1 MHLRYLYHFT
11 TIIHDVINNAYICAV
26 RNTDRAPRS
35 SGRRNNVASWISE
48 IKDTSNVAVR
58 KKRGRRAPPSDDKS
72 SEEVED
78 VSENLKFL
86 FFYGLLDL
94 NWLHF
99 DWVAFFFL
107 HWIMPLVLNRLNCV
121 TCFKT

>member
-1 MHLRYLYHFT
+1 MHLEVIYLHLCEHMMHRKLNPQFVLT
-11 TIIHDVINNAYICAV
+11 TVYIQQVSDAQV
-26 RNTDRAPRS
+26 
-35 SGRRNNVASWISE
+35 
-48 IKDTSNVAVR
+48 DTTS
-58 KKRGRRAPPSDDKS
+58 SDDKS

>member
-1 MHLRYLYHFT
+1 MVCIEQASDAQVDT
-11 TIIHDVINNAYICAV
+11 T
-26 RNTDRAPRS
+26 S
-35 SGRRNNVASWISE
+35 
-48 IKDTSNVAVR
+48 
-58 KKRGRRAPPSDDKS
+58 SDDKS

-99 DWVAFFFL
+99 DWVAFFFFD
-107 HWIMPLVLNRLNCV
+107 WIMP
-121 TCFKT
+121 

>member
-1 MHLRYLYHFT
+1 MVYIEQASDAQVDT
-11 TIIHDVINNAYICAV
+11 T
-26 RNTDRAPRS
+26 S
-35 SGRRNNVASWISE
+35 
-48 IKDTSNVAVR
+48 
-58 KKRGRRAPPSDDKS
+58 SDDKS

-99 DWVAFFFL
+99 DWVAFFFFD
-107 HWIMPLVLNRLNCV
+107 WIMP
-121 TCFKT
+121 

>member
-1 MHLRYLYHFT
+1 MVYIEQASDAQVDT
-11 TIIHDVINNAYICAV
+11 T
-26 RNTDRAPRS
+26 S
-35 SGRRNNVASWISE
+35 
-48 IKDTSNVAVR
+48 
-58 KKRGRRAPPSDDKS
+58 SDDKS

-107 HWIMPLVLNRLNCV
+107 HWIMPLVLKFELPELCNLFQNIGEGV
-121 TCFKT
+121 